1 MEIGGS
7 HEVSVGAPAD
17 RIMDILLDIPGY
29 TEWWPGV
36 TEATVLEPG
45 ERPEIRLLVDTKTPI
60 GQIELRARLTPERPS
75 RLGVERTG
83 GKLDRLDGAWTLRD
97 ETGGGTVV
105 RYDIEAE
112 MDTGMPG
119 FLEKPFREP
128 AKRFLVNEPVEALKR
143 RAEG

>member
-29 TEWWPGV
+29 AEWWPGV

-45 ERPEIRLLVDTKTPI
+45 ERPEIRLLVDTKTPV

-75 RLGVERTG
+75 RLGVALTG
-83 GKLDRLDGAWTLRD
+83 GRADQPPGAWAVRGD
-97 ETGGGTVV
+97 AGGSI
-105 RYDIEAE
+105 R
-112 MDTGMPG
+112 
-119 FLEKPFREP
+119 
-128 AKRFLVNEPVEALKR
+128 
-143 RAEG
+143 